1 MPAVRSRAV
10 TLQLEAVLAANA
22 AYRDGAFHT
31 TPRTP
36 QPVRHLVVLTCMDAR
51 LDLFRSLGLEVGDA
65 HILRNAGGRASDDA
79 IRSLVVSAH
88 LLGTREIGVIHHT
101 NCGLEGVTDEEVAER
116 TGVTGMAFLAFPDA
130 RESVRDDVE
139 RIVGLG
145 HLPDGMV
152 VWGAV
157 YDVDSGALDV
167 VAPPRTIDGVT
178 TP

>member
-1 MPAVRSRAV
+1 MD
-10 TLQLEAVLAANA
+10 LQLDAVLAANEV
-22 AYRDGAFHT
+22 YQRGDFHT

-51 LDLFRSLGLEVGDA
+51 LDLFRALGLQTGDA

-101 NCGLEGVTDEEVAER
+101 NCGLEGVTDAEVAER
-116 TGVTGMAFLAFPDA
+116 TGVSGIEFLSFPDA
-130 RESVRDDVE
+130 RESVREDVD
-139 RIVGLG
+139 RIRRTG
-145 HLPDGMV
+145 HLPADMV

-157 YDVDSGALDV
+157 YDVDTGAIDV
-167 VAPPRTIDGVT
+167 VAAPAPVDPPTSQ
-178 TP
+178 